1 MNPTPTT
8 HNKARIPIAIRP
20 PISAG
25 LRSGVL
31 FEGVE
36 RGVSSRLVIN
46 RRGGRE
52 IDSRDEEVGRLRQ
65 KHSGTILE
73 GIQTTDGGE
82 RGIKVMEP

>member
-1 MNPTPTT
+1 
-8 HNKARIPIAIRP
+8 
-20 PISAG
+20 
-25 LRSGVL
+25 
-31 FEGVE
+31 
-36 RGVSSRLVIN
+36 VSSRLVID

>member
-1 MNPTPTT
+1 MNPTPTA
-8 HNKARIPIAIRP
+8 HNEARIPIATRP

-25 LRSGVL
+25 PRSGVL

-36 RGVSSRLVIN
+36 RGVNSRLVTD

-52 IDSRDEEVGRLRQ
+52 IGSRDEEVERLGQ

-82 RGIKVMEP
+82 RRIKVMKP